1 MELVSFE
8 DAIEQTLRGVVMLS
22 AERVA
27 LEQAHRRVLA
37 EDIIAAT
44 AMPPFSY
51 SAMDGYAVR
60 ASFFT
65 GDGPW
70 ELSVAGESRAG
81 GPDSALRPGAACRIF
96 TGAQIP
102 RGANAVIQQEAVSRP
117 GPHRIA
123 IPTKARPHEGQN
135 IRPRGADL
143 AQGAT
148 ALSSGTLLTA
158 GKLGLAAG
166 LERARLLVGRKPI
179 VTLMST
185 GDELRAP
192 GEPGPV
198 GSIPES
204 NSYVIGAI
212 ARRAG
217 ALVRAMPL
225 VADDPTTTETQL
237 RRALRSTD
245 LLVTIGGASVGDHD
259 LVRPALNAVGASID
273 FWGVAIKPGK
283 PLGLA
288 SFNGAKI
295 LGLPGNPASAVL
307 TFILFGVPL
316 LRAMQG
322 HSEPRPRRVPLRVIG
337 SHVHRLGRDEFLR
350 ARLEL
355 HDGELCAVL
364 PTSQS
369 SGAVTSFAGADA
381 LVILAADRP
390 RIDNG
395 DQLPA
400 ILLADVWS

>member
-1 MELVSFE
+1 
-8 DAIEQTLRGVVMLS
+8 MLS

-37 EDIIAAT
+37 EDLVAAA
-44 AMPPFSY
+44 AMPTFSY

-60 ASFFT
+60 ASFFD

-70 ELSVAGESRAG
+70 QLPVVGESRAG
-81 GPDSALRPGAACRIF
+81 GPGPALNPGTACRIF

-102 RGANAVIQQEAVSRP
+102 HGANAVIQQEAISRP
-117 GPHRIA
+117 EPRQIA
-123 IPTKARPHEGQN
+123 IPSKARPREGQN

-143 AQGAT
+143 AKGAT
-148 ALSSGTLLTA
+148 ALSAGTLLTA
-158 GKLGLAAG
+158 GRLGLAAG
-166 LERARLLVGRKPI
+166 LERARLLVARKPI

-204 NSYVIGAI
+204 NSYVISAI

-217 ALVRAMPL
+217 AVVRTMPL
-225 VADDPTTTETQL
+225 VADDAATTETQL
-237 RRALRSTD
+237 RRALRTTD

-283 PLGLA
+283 PLGLG
-288 SFNGAKI
+288 SYNGAKV
-295 LGLPGNPASAVL
+295 LSLPGNPASATL

-316 LRAMQG
+316 LRTMQG
-322 HSEPRPRRVPLRVIG
+322 HNEPRPRRVPLRVIG
-337 SHVHRLGRDEFLR
+337 SHVHRLGRHEFLR

-355 HDGELCAVL
+355 HDKELCAVL

-369 SGAVTSFAGADA
+369 SGAVTSFAAADA
-381 LVILAADRP
+381 LVVLAADRA

-395 DQLPA
+395 DRLPT
-400 ILLADVWS
+400 ILLGDVWS